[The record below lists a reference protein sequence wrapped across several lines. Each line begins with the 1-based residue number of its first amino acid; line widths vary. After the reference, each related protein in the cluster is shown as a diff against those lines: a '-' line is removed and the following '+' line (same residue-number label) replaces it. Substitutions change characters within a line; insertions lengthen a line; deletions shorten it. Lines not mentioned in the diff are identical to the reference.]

1 MIRHAEPAERQVR
14 HPRPVKIVVA
24 GGFGVGKTTAVSQIS
39 EIPIVSTSMS
49 GAPDHGRD
57 AGPDDAPAANS
68 GATDELDCGRLTID
82 DEIVLYLFGA
92 PGHDRYG
99 FMRRELIDGALG
111 ALILVDTR
119 LLTDSWRLDDCYAAV
134 EHFERAGLPYVVAVN
149 LFDGAQLRS
158 VEDVR
163 AFLAVPAGTPVVTF
177 DARKRSSVRDALVAV
192 LRQAMVKA
200 APSRVPPQNA
210 GRHAARPPRPL

>member
-1 MIRHAEPAERQVR
+1 MIRHAEPAGGQVR

-39 EIPIVSTSMS
+39 EIPIVTTSMS
-49 GAPDHGRD
+49 GAPGRARS
-57 AGPDDAPAANS
+57 AGPDGAAAGS
-68 GATDELDCGRLTID
+68 GAADQLDCGRLTID

-149 LFDGAQLRS
+149 LFDGAQLRGLD
-158 VEDVR
+158 DVR
-163 AFLAVPAGTPVVTF
+163 SFLAVPPGTPVVTF
-177 DARKRSSVRDALVAV
+177 DARDRSSVRDALVAV
-192 LRQAMVKA
+192 LRQAMLMA

-210 GRHAARPPRPL
+210 GRHAVRPPRPL